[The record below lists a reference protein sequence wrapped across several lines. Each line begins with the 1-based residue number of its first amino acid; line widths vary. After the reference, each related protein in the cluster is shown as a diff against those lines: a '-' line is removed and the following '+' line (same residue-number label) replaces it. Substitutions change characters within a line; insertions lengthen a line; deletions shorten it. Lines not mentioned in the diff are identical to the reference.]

1 MFVFVGELRLLLVR
15 GRLWEAASAAL
26 AAAAQQPGVPG
37 VLGFSA
43 RRRPG
48 SASVSSTRSSSVV
61 AAHTANASTPA
72 AVFDSS
78 ALPADMEYVA
88 AARAAAAAEAL
99 EGDEAGAGIDIFGC
113 CDSTAAAAAEQH
125 VLTLSG
131 MCPVSLASSVAAG
144 AAAVSAVDGSDAAE
158 ERLLVGSF
166 ARPEHGMIR

>member
-1 MFVFVGELRLLLVR
+1 
-15 GRLWEAASAAL
+15 
-26 AAAAQQPGVPG
+26 
-37 VLGFSA
+37 
-43 RRRPG
+43 
-48 SASVSSTRSSSVV
+48 
-61 AAHTANASTPA
+61 
-72 AVFDSS
+72 
-78 ALPADMEYVA
+78 MEYVA

-113 CDSTAAAAAEQH
+113 GDSTAAAAAAAEQH

-144 AAAVSAVDGSDAAE
+144 AAAVSAVDSSDAAE